1 MNHYFCD
8 KKPHLLN
15 TINAASTPL
24 TTDCDTDIEYASG
37 PVEQRLEKTYLHFN
51 FNIYEICGC
60 AKVMMQ
66 LQYSKHFYQCLHNTS
81 PRQYEPV
88 LCMC

>member
-24 TTDCDTDIEYASG
+24 TTDCDTDIEYSKCVLQDNILCLSFQ
-37 PVEQRLEKTYLHFN
+37 PVEQRLEKTYLY
-51 FNIYEICGC
+51 FNIYKICG
-60 AKVMMQ
+60 
-66 LQYSKHFYQCLHNTS
+66 L
-81 PRQYEPV
+81 
-88 LCMC
+88 MC